1 MLNGETTHM
10 EFKHHLHLKYS
21 IHWSQVVYSSI
32 WLKECIFGCGN
43 TGDWRE
49 VGKTMKGINVS
60 FKGIDTNFGNESP
73 CQNSFSQAVM
83 SDESSHKNPDTNS

>member
-1 MLNGETTHM
+1 
-10 EFKHHLHLKYS
+10 
-21 IHWSQVVYSSI
+21 
-32 WLKECIFGCGN
+32 
-43 TGDWRE
+43 
-49 VGKTMKGINVS
+49 MKGINVS